1 MQIHDSNLGFHNSSE
16 ARNERHILVKLESIE
31 QDFPIIE
38 EYEFN
43 VPNIHTSCYCSCKS
57 LKESGNDD
65 RCHYG
70 ELDELGDETKSLK
83 LSFNKTLS
91 HGICKG

>member
-1 MQIHDSNLGFHNSSE
+1 MLIYHSGFDNSSE
-16 ARNERHILVKLESIE
+16 ARNRRHILVKLESIE
-31 QDFPIIE
+31 QDFSIIE

-57 LKESGNDD
+57 LKESDNEDI
-65 RCHYG
+65 CNYG
-70 ELDELGDETKSLK
+70 EFDNLRDETKSLK